1 MHSKVRCVKRRG
13 RRARIRGGGGGFYRS
28 AGRKRRIDRISLGI
42 AFDIFIE
49 SNEASGA
56 WRKKKKKKKKKRR
69 KRRKKETVDAALDF
83 PSRHAVH

>member
-13 RRARIRGGGGGFYRS
+13 RRARIRGGGGGGGFYRP
-28 AGRKRRIDRISLGI
+28 AGRKRRIDRISLRI

-49 SNEASGA
+49 SNGASGA
-56 WRKKKKKKKKKRR
+56 WKKEKKKKI
-69 KRRKKETVDAALDF
+69 KRRKKGTVDAALDF